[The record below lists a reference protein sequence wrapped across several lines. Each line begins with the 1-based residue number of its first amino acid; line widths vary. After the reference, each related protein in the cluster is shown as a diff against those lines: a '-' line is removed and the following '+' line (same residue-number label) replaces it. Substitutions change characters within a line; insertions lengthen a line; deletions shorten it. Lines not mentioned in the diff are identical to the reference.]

1 MQVGRSY
8 FRKGNLIMGRDLQL
22 VRMPYT
28 GSHPSRNLVPYV
40 NSERRVPTITTETLK
55 RKALNRHIT
64 DNIAGLLQSFRPP
77 IQITDG
83 RNHDL

>member
-1 MQVGRSY
+1 MGQVS
-8 FRKGNLIMGRDLQL
+8 QL
-22 VRMPYT
+22 VRMPYS
-28 GSHPSRNLVPYV
+28 GSHSGRICVPYV
-40 NSERRVPTITTETLK
+40 DSERKVPRSTAETLK